1 MAPPSASPAR
11 PGLRRPTRPPAPDR
25 LFAALDGRD
34 LVVSGLQW
42 HLEVYGICEQ
52 AGRRWI
58 QVAVDGPQ
66 HHMLTMALAADLG
79 ARQAVRAISGWLA
92 NPAVSDSILSV
103 V

>member
-1 MAPPSASPAR
+1 MAHATTSHAR
-11 PGLRRPTRPPAPDR
+11 HGLRRSTQPPGPDR

-34 LVVSGLQW
+34 LVVSGRRW

-92 NPAVSDSILSV
+92 NPAVSGSILSV